1 MGRRECLPARKPSHD
16 CCSPGASPR
25 RASTLFSLSRR
36 PMFRMI
42 ETPDELVYDG
52 EERRLIVLSRSRS
65 ESGTYWWLLRALVSW
80 PREFAM
86 GVVRSREH
94 RDVRV

>member
-1 MGRRECLPARKPSHD
+1 MGRREFLPARKASHD

-42 ETPDELVYDG
+42 GTPEELVYDG
-52 EERRLIVLSRSRS
+52 GELRRIASRGAR
-65 ESGTYWWLLRALVSW
+65 RM
-80 PREFAM
+80 PR
-86 GVVRSREH
+86 H
-94 RDVRV
+94 RG